1 MRKFLYIEKMSLM
14 TKIIGNLLLIID
26 FSLLLFLNIKFGPI
40 FILLWVALIIGGI
53 TILSNE
59 GIELDFKNNQ
69 YRGLTFILGTSF
81 GLWKSFPKMDYI
93 SVFRSKVT
101 KSVGGVSFESLA
113 EAAITEKV
121 IIINLFLENGKPIT
135 LYVTKSVDIALEVA
149 ERMKE
154 EFGIEIVNKL

>member
-1 MRKFLYIEKMSLM
+1 MRKFLYLEKMSLK
-14 TKIIGNLLLIID
+14 TKIIGNLLWIIG
-26 FSLLLFLNIKFGPI
+26 FSLLFFLNIKFGPI
-40 FILLWVALIIGGI
+40 FILLWIALIIGGI

-69 YRGLTFILGTSF
+69 YRNLTFIFGSSF
-81 GLWKSFPKMDYI
+81 GLWKSFPKIDYI

-113 EAAITEKV
+113 EATITEKV

-135 LYVTKSVDIALEVA
+135 LYVTKSIDIALA
-149 ERMKE
+149 ITERMKE

>member
-14 TKIIGNLLLIID
+14 TKIIGNLLLIIG
-26 FSLLLFLNIKFGPI
+26 FSLLFFLNIKFGPI

-69 YRGLTFILGTSF
+69 YRNLTFILGTSF

-113 EAAITEKV
+113 EAAIIEKV

-149 ERMKE
+149 ERVKE